1 MCSSSSKMLAPLP
14 SIVSLRKFWVLA
26 PHFPPGIQSFSF
38 LLALRCAQGPIAQR
52 TWMPNGQPLF
62 LDNSSALTRLLL
74 CFPSFDYPGWA
85 TCKEIECS
93 LSLFSYE
100 MTALFL
106 KVPCSSLVP
115 SECGRHV
122 RRTALNASSGP
133 QPVILVLQSQRCD
146 FYTRK
151 WMQGRGRGGTL
162 CLRILGC

>member
-1 MCSSSSKMLAPLP
+1 
-14 SIVSLRKFWVLA
+14 
-26 PHFPPGIQSFSF
+26 
-38 LLALRCAQGPIAQR
+38 
-52 TWMPNGQPLF
+52 MPNGQPLF
-62 LDNSSALTRLLL
+62 LDNSSALTHLLL

-146 FYTRK
+146 FYTGSGCRE
-151 WMQGRGRGGTL
+151 GGGAPSVCASWAVNQLLPDLAHLYNQNALFCIAFYSIEWISLSENSLLT
-162 CLRILGC
+162 CLSLR